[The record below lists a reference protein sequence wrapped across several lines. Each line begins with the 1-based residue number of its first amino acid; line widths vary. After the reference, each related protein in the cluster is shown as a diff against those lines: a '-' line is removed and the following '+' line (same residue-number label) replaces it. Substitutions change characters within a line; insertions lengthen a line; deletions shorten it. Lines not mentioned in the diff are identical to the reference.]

1 MNKRTRPYSA
11 LALACL
17 LAVAMLCTACAA
29 APASAAA
36 EPSKPVSETSS
47 AVSSETADSDT
58 GATQWSSVAEYL
70 ADPTVTAEI
79 AEQIAALEGS
89 GLAVSVY
96 ADGSTLVYDYTYNQ
110 QLDLSDEAVKQSIVD
125 ALKSGTEEQ
134 AKTYENIASVLRA
147 IISEDNIKVRL
158 VYNNADG
165 SEIYACEFE

>member
-11 LALACL
+11 LAFACL

-29 APASAAA
+29 AES
-36 EPSKPVSETSS
+36 SKPVSETSS

-58 GATQWSSVAEYL
+58 GTTQWSSVAEYL

-79 AEQIAALEGS
+79 ADQIAALEGS

-134 AKTYENIASVLRA
+134 SETYENIASVLRA